1 MTQSYKIKRETGWKP
16 NYTLK
21 TITFPFQP
29 NHKKYSRRKYLIILF
44 YEVAG
49 VLKQKKVYFGFK
61 SEGNRAKKGFKSKRK
76 DTDDKF
82 SARYWEQL
90 LIDGQPNFKKAF
102 EKLLDREI

>member
-1 MTQSYKIKRETGWKP
+1 
-16 NYTLK
+16 
-21 TITFPFQP
+21 
-29 NHKKYSRRKYLIILF
+29 
-44 YEVAG
+44 
-49 VLKQKKVYFGFK
+49 VYFGFK